1 MIFGGKAEYKKEEL
15 PFCYIKNKEDI
26 EAGGITIEAYGE
38 IDGEMKFLSATFV
51 LSDLKMYDRNDYED
65 MIRVIEETKNKKVSL
80 DLRYK
85 KERLVGFNLDSESLA
100 KNLNDERFNKIEI
113 LITGIDDKS
122 AANRGG

>member
-1 MIFGGKAEYKKEEL
+1 MIFGVKAEYKKEEL

-65 MIRVIEETKNKKVSL
+65 MIKVLEETKDKKVIVNL
-80 DLRYK
+80 KYK
-85 KERLVGFNLDSESLA
+85 KGRLIGFNLDSESLA

-122 AANRGG
+122 AANKGV

>member
-1 MIFGGKAEYKKEEL
+1 MIFGVKAEYKKEEL
-15 PFCYIKNKEDI
+15 PFCYIKKKEEI

-122 AANRGG
+122 AANRGV

>member
-1 MIFGGKAEYKKEEL
+1 MRLFGKNKYIKMEL

-65 MIRVIEETKNKKVSL
+65 MIKVLEDKKVIVNL
-80 DLRYK
+80 KYK
-85 KERLVGFNLDSESLA
+85 KGRLIGFNLDGESLA

-122 AANRGG
+122 AANKGV

>member
-1 MIFGGKAEYKKEEL
+1 MILGGKAEYKKEEL

>member
-1 MIFGGKAEYKKEEL
+1 MRLFGKNKYIKMEL

-51 LSDLKMYDRNDYED
+51 LSDLKMYDRSDYED
-65 MIRVIEETKNKKVSL
+65 MIKVLEETKDKKVIVNL
-80 DLRYK
+80 KYK
-85 KERLVGFNLDSESLA
+85 KGRLIGFNLDGESLA

-122 AANRGG
+122 AANKGV